1 MGVLW
6 SLAGS
11 RSAYKVATL
20 GLWSKCEVVI
30 RKVGQ
35 GKGLFATDLSERN
48 EARVCKADRMQERTV
63 RRIYGRL
70 KVTITRR
77 RGMASACHAH
87 HRNYVI
93 SDDRRPTT
101 LLSD

>member
-1 MGVLW
+1 MV
-6 SLAGS
+6 LAGFG
-11 RSAYKVATL
+11 SAYKVATL
-20 GLWSKCEVVI
+20 GLWSNCEVVI
-30 RKVGQ
+30 REVDQ
-35 GKGLFATDLSERN
+35 GKGLFAADLSERN
-48 EARVCKADRMQERTV
+48 ETRVCKAYRMRERIV

-70 KVTITRR
+70 EATRR
-77 RGMASACHAH
+77 RGLASACHAH